1 MKWGKGGKEKGGFSF
16 DPLWDQRIS
25 YFSFTLLYLKIGR
38 GGRGK
43 ASHLVVVLI
52 FNSHQEPQWK
62 WGLYPVSYEATTLL
76 ILESRGLIKKIY
88 QNGVP
93 KEQKS
98 K

>member
-1 MKWGKGGKEKGGFSF
+1 MKWGKGEKEKGGFSF

-38 GGRGK
+38 GQGK
-43 ASHLVVVLI
+43 GKPSGGSSVGLI

-76 ILESRGLIKKIY
+76 ILESRGLIKKI
-88 QNGVP
+88 
-93 KEQKS
+93 
-98 K
+98 